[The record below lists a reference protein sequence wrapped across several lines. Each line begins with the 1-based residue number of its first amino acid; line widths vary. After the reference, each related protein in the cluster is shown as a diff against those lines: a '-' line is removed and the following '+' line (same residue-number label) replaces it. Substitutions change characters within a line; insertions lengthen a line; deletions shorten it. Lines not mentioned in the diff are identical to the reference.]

1 VNDSNPWEY
10 QYYADPFN
18 PYREETRANTSTTW
32 LGDQQPVDV
41 DPEGLSGYAG
51 NMVTIME
58 NLMSHQTYLTM
69 LASVPHQ
76 AWEGPVL
83 GDAGY
88 ARARFLANYT
98 ELMNYLSHLA
108 LALNNIGN
116 AAQTVA
122 DAYSGTD
129 GHSAADLNAV
139 LFAFGV
145 PGANRPAGLPSII
158 GKTYFQ
164 DLIERRTQGG
174 ESAAAPAMFG
184 DEGTW
189 DERTNA
195 DGSVTQIAHGPNGQR
210 MEITSFSIPGGGGTV
225 TTTVI
230 YGSGGRV
237 LSRTSENRST
247 YMDGNSV
254 VTSTTTSSDGRRTG
268 STTETVTYG
277 DGGRVTSES
286 TENVQYGPD
295 GSEAARSSTT
305 TTTESDGSQVTE
317 QRRGD
322 EVIRR
327 TEVGEQTS
335 GGGATRPDSPAADA
349 TRRVNDH

>member
-1 VNDSNPWEY
+1 
-10 QYYADPFN
+10 
-18 PYREETRANTSTTW
+18 
-32 LGDQQPVDV
+32 V
-41 DPEGLSGYAG
+41 DPDGLTGYAG

-69 LASVPHQ
+69 LASMPNK

-129 GHSAADLNAV
+129 GHSAADVNAV

-145 PGANRPAGLPSII
+145 STASRPAGLPPGI

-174 ESAAAPAMFG
+174 EAAAAPAMFG
-184 DEGTW
+184 EEGTW

-195 DGSVTQIAHGPNGQR
+195 DGSVTQVAQGPNGQR
-210 MEITSFSIPGGGGTV
+210 MEITSFSIPGGLGTV

-230 YGSGGRV
+230 YDSGGRV
-237 LSRTSENRST
+237 LSRTSENRSS
-247 YMDGNSV
+247 YLDGDSV
-254 VTSTTTSSDGRRTG
+254 VTSTTTSTDGHRTS

-277 DGGRVTSES
+277 DGGRVTSER
-286 TENVQYGPD
+286 TENVQYGAD
-295 GSEAARSSTT
+295 GTETRTSTT
-305 TTTESDGSQVTE
+305 TTTDPDGTQVTE

-327 TEVGEQTS
+327 TEVGDDTA
-335 GGGATRPDSPAADA
+335 GAGATRPDSPAADA